1 MKIEEPLAIE
11 FKPLQKVSPFFLVD
25 PQNDKAISNKQYVWI
40 KAVGRLPD
48 DLRFHH
54 IVAAYA
60 CDHYLLTTA
69 LLPNHLS
76 SFSTPRL
83 KMMASLDHTYISY
96 FCLLFYFSRVWFH
109 QPFRI
114 DEWLLFEMECT
125 KSNGNRATTSG
136 RYYIYSLYVLIL
148 HLLKIF
154 HSNWAASS

>member
-40 KAVGRLPD
+40 KAAGKLPD

-96 FCLLFYFSRVWFH
+96 FAFYFTCFLGSGFINRFGLMSGCFSKWNARNLTEIE
-109 QPFRI
+109 Q
-114 DEWLLFEMECT
+114 LLLE
-125 KSNGNRATTSG
+125 GII
-136 RYYIYSLYVLIL
+136 YIVYMSLY
-148 HLLKIF
+148 F
-154 HSNWAASS
+154 TC